1 MLELNIGSASEI
13 RSTSITLAYESPTSN
28 ASVLWPPLVSPS
40 LLSVGSSLVRDSEQ
54 GVGIRTNSDI
64 LERQVLGARNA
75 EL

>member
-1 MLELNIGSASEI
+1 MLELNKGSVSEI

-40 LLSVGSSLVRDSEQ
+40 LLSIGNGLARDSKK
-54 GVGIRTNSDI
+54 GVGMLTNGDI
-64 LERQVLGARNA
+64 LECQVLGARNA